1 MTNSLFGI
9 FKGIKDA
16 RSLKKNTSIRKKVV
30 TGILSAANT
39 YFSLALSDKIGSKVN
54 IQLGAS
60 SFKIKASKISKFYV
74 CMTYSLMYSCIASP
88 FVAIVNRFV
97 K

>member
-54 IQLGAS
+54 I
-60 SFKIKASKISKFYV
+60 
-74 CMTYSLMYSCIASP
+74 
-88 FVAIVNRFV
+88 
-97 K
+97 